1 MALLFRIG
9 GGSDQTTTGFQRAR
23 TTAGRHPPMMW
34 CVFTVSFW
42 VGGWLGGGR
51 GGTSCRCRS
60 LMRYCWLIK
69 TGTAIYRRRDTSLRS
84 AALPFRRRLSQPT
97 AAATDPFSTLP
108 CCSLSVCPDRLFG
121 LF

>member
-51 GGTSCRCRS
+51 RAP
-60 LMRYCWLIK
+60 L
-69 TGTAIYRRRDTSLRS
+69 
-84 AALPFRRRLSQPT
+84 
-97 AAATDPFSTLP
+97 AAAA
-108 CCSLSVCPDRLFG
+108 RLCVIVG
-121 LF
+121 